1 VFRRCRIRGSQY
13 DKAKEADEAESEQP
27 ASTPAPGKPL
37 SAHMVRFLS
46 IVEHELDAEDPEAA
60 DQEKTQEDKPH
71 KLPATAIV
79 ALEVKT
85 KSDSA
90 DDDDGDD
97 DANKGKD
104 AAEGDNDDESGSRL
118 VVIDKT
124 RLVPEVDID
133 TFIGY

>member
-1 VFRRCRIRGSQY
+1 MFRRCRIRGSQY

-46 IVEHELDAEDPEAA
+46 IVEHELDAEDPDAA

-79 ALEVKT
+79 
-85 KSDSA
+85 
-90 DDDDGDD
+90 DD